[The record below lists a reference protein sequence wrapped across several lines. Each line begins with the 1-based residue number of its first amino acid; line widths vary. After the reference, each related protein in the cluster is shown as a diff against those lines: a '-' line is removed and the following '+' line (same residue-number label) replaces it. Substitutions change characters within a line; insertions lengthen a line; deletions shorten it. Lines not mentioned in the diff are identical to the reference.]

1 MWTKNNNIKK
11 KIDMIYHTDIYT
23 VLYLS
28 FMLSFPRPL
37 DRFFY
42 TQGGKGKE
50 RKERQT
56 RKQEAGTTG
65 RGRESGGGL
74 SSGPAGSGLP

>member
-1 MWTKNNNIKK
+1 
-11 KIDMIYHTDIYT
+11 MIYHTDIYT

-65 RGRESGGGL
+65 RGGEL